1 MSVKPVSQDQRRI
14 EIRQKKVAE
23 DLERASR
30 VSCRSPGSGS
40 GTGQCGQSHSLAK
53 RLPDFLD
60 LQARPPLE
68 ACGGSPVVFLD
79 GFRKAGAGRR
89 LPEPSATMNA
99 ILHARCDGHLEGGS
113 CSWVASVP
121 CVMQDDRL
129 LRLTLLLS
137 LPHARTLSPVLSRTH
152 SRSLTPPLSNSRAR
166 VRARSLSCFLRW
178 LHDAGRQEKLRQTRN
193 GSSACWVGA
202 GRADPNV
209 MRSLPSAT

>member
-1 MSVKPVSQDQRRI
+1 MSVKSAAQDQRRI

-30 VSCRSPGSGS
+30 ALSSRSPGSGS
-40 GTGQCGQSHSLAK
+40 GTGHCGQCHSLPQ
-53 RLPDFLD
+53 RLPDFLE

-89 LPEPSATMNA
+89 PPEASATMNA

-113 CSWVASVP
+113 CWWFASVP

-129 LRLTLLLS
+129 LRLSLALFVSRAHSLSRALARFLS
-137 LPHARTLSPVLSRTH
+137 L
-152 SRSLTPPLSNSRAR
+152 
-166 VRARSLSCFLRW
+166 ARSLSLSLSRARAPA
-178 LHDAGRQEKLRQTRN
+178 LSHVSYVGYTMQAGK
-193 GSSACWVGA
+193 
-202 GRADPNV
+202 
-209 MRSLPSAT
+209 RS